1 MVIKAYYLGLLQ
13 CRPVRSPREFSAETV
28 VYLSGFIIYFSLG
41 PRGPTIKRSAERC
54 CCGVG
59 DVSTPTV
66 HNIRYIAR
74 VFQTSVYCARLQRRC
89 CCSIA
94 FTVHLS
100 VTVHRS
106 GAVQMHREMR
116 VCIWHGEYCVRAM
129 MTRAAATVSPLP
141 TRSPCNT
148 AHYTVR
154 DVGQVYTCTRLT
166 HITCINTYRVYDMC
180 KNGG

>member
-1 MVIKAYYLGLLQ
+1 MIHGAVYGYKSLLF
-13 CRPVRSPREFSAETV
+13 RFTPVSACQEPPRVFSETV

-41 PRGPTIKRSAERC
+41 PRGPTIKRSAECC

-59 DVSTPTV
+59 DVSAPTV
-66 HNIRYIAR
+66 HNIPIYSTCISNERI
-74 VFQTSVYCARLQRRC
+74 YCARLQRC

-100 VTVHRS
+100 

-116 VCIWHGEYCVRAM
+116 VCTWHGEYCVRA

-166 HITCINTYRVYDMC
+166 HITCINTYRVYNMC